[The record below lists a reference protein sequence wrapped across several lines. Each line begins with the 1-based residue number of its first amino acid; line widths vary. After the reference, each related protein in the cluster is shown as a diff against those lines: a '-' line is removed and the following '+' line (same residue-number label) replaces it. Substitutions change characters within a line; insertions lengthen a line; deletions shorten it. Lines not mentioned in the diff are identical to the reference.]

1 MYRKTRGFSVLEFVI
16 AVALLSGIVLFAAP
30 RYLQFRARA
39 VQSDARIH
47 LINIDKLQRDFRFK
61 FDKFSLDLKELGF
74 EPEPTSRYSY
84 RIVSATA
91 DGYVAEA
98 EAPEGVIAKCAGK
111 DVWSMN
117 QEKAFKNTEN
127 GSVGCSDL
135 RRSFKKTQ

>member
-1 MYRKTRGFSVLEFVI
+1 MVRRNRGFSVLEFVI

-61 FDKFSLDLKELGF
+61 FDKFSTDLTEIGF
-74 EPEPTSRYSY
+74 EPEPSSRYSY
-84 RIVSATA
+84 KIVSATA

-98 EAPEGVIAKCAGK
+98 VAESGMIAKCAGK
-111 DVWSMN
+111 DVWTMN

-127 GSVGCSDL
+127 GTLGCADL
-135 RRSFKKTQ
+135 RRSFKKQ